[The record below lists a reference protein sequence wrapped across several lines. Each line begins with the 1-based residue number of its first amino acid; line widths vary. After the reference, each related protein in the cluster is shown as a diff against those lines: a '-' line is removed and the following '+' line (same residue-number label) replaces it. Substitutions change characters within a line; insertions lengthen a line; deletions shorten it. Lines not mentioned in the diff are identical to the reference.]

1 MSWPVGRRRQFGDGS
16 VSKDPRWGH
25 APRRYDPVMA
35 PSRTRRRLVLLT
47 VVASAV
53 GAVAAY
59 RRRELARN
67 TEEFHA
73 RYG

>member
-1 MSWPVGRRRQFGDGS
+1 
-16 VSKDPRWGH
+16 
-25 APRRYDPVMA
+25 MA
-35 PSRTRRRLVLLT
+35 RSRTRRRVVLLT
-47 VVASAV
+47 VVAGAV

-67 TEEFHA
+67 AEAFHA

>member
-1 MSWPVGRRRQFGDGS
+1 MAVLR
-16 VSKDPRWGH
+16 
-25 APRRYDPVMA
+25 PRRV
-35 PSRTRRRLVLLT
+35 VLLA
-47 VVASAV
+47 VVAGAV

-67 TEEFHA
+67 TAAFHE

>member
-1 MSWPVGRRRQFGDGS
+1 
-16 VSKDPRWGH
+16 
-25 APRRYDPVMA
+25 MA
-35 PSRTRRRLVLLT
+35 SSRTRRRVVLVAL
-47 VVASAV
+47 VAGAV

-59 RRRELARN
+59 RRRELERH